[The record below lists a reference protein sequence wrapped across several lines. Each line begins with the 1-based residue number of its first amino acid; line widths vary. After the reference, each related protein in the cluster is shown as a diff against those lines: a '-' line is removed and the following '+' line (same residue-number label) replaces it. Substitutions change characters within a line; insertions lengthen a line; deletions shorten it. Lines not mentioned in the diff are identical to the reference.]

1 MHISQLFIKLRKR
14 LSWSYAGQFRSML
27 KGAGVELV
35 DTRKY
40 VAGDAKKFV
49 NWKQS
54 AKHNDLYVSLFA
66 QEKDVQVD
74 LFCDVNY
81 NRSSRFVQDI
91 LWDMLADLVVTG
103 LVDGMRLMVYTLA
116 DNWRVWS
123 IRQWSDWYVAQAD
136 LWLLIDEQGSEYH
149 SWLSAFLH
157 RMGHHTKK
165 RVICVVS
172 DFLALSDLEVQRL
185 LALAVDHHLVL
196 LRVRVDPHEGV
207 NYIGGV
213 RDMDP
218 RLASYVLE
226 IHS

>member
-1 MHISQLFIKLRKR
+1 
-14 LSWSYAGQFRSML
+14 ML

-123 IRQWSDWYVAQAD
+123 IRQ
-136 LWLLIDEQGSEYH
+136 
-149 SWLSAFLH
+149 
-157 RMGHHTKK
+157 
-165 RVICVVS
+165 
-172 DFLALSDLEVQRL
+172 
-185 LALAVDHHLVL
+185 
-196 LRVRVDPHEGV
+196 
-207 NYIGGV
+207 
-213 RDMDP
+213 
-218 RLASYVLE
+218 
-226 IHS
+226 